1 MDNEHGKK
9 ITITGTTNRYLV
21 KKLLK
26 LDPVIKK
33 RKDAAKEDIPPEYF
47 TIDKQIEIIHDL
59 CENNADIEYYKFI
72 KGQIDKK
79 ISSYKQ
85 QDIDKRAR
93 ALARGKTTLVS
104 RPRFTGVTHLINAY

>member
-33 RKDAAKEDIPPEYF
+33 RKDAANEDIPPEYF

-59 CENNADIEYYKFI
+59 CENNSDIEYYKFI
-72 KGQIDKK
+72 KGQIDK
-79 ISSYKQ
+79 
-85 QDIDKRAR
+85 
-93 ALARGKTTLVS
+93 
-104 RPRFTGVTHLINAY
+104 